1 LLFFFI
7 LNTATPIILA
17 SKSIPIRTNNNNSPA
32 RRTFLNR
39 SIKKINY
46 LKINQSFMKLTYEA
60 VDMITKR
67 GQNMNKGT
75 NSVII
80 DGTCPYTF
88 ISRVI

>member
-1 LLFFFI
+1 
-7 LNTATPIILA
+7 
-17 SKSIPIRTNNNNSPA
+17 
-32 RRTFLNR
+32 
-39 SIKKINY
+39 
-46 LKINQSFMKLTYEA
+46 MKLTYEA

-88 ISRVI
+88 ISRVIQEEKNILFLNNRKRQKSDSL